1 MTTEGT
7 HLRLALHRA
16 WDEVAPRTFRSHRK
30 PTLDAEEVR
39 EAVRGHLADEPTTD
53 DAIKLLWVP
62 LTEVQKAKALHL
74 ALAHGAYSARPNE
87 DNEDFRSDISTD

>member
-16 WDEVAPRTFRSHRK
+16 WDEIAGRTFLHAAK

-39 EAVRGHLADEPTTD
+39 EAVRNHLADEPTTD

-62 LTEVQKAKALHL
+62 LTEEQKGKVLEL
-74 ALAHGAYSARPNE
+74 AFPHGPYMDRTDE
-87 DNEDFRSDISTD
+87 GDEDFRSDILTD